1 MMPNQKNPIIAPSLL
16 GADFSNLQKELNFCN
31 NSNARWLHL
40 DIMDQQFVPNLSFGP
55 SLVKDLRDHSD
66 LFFDVHLMVSNPFD
80 MLIPFINAGAN
91 GISFHIEATESRFTF
106 PPKILI
112 NTIKKNNL
120 KCGLALK
127 PKTPFSIIK
136 KYLEYIDY
144 IVVMSVEPG
153 FGGQSF
159 IPSTLDKI
167 SEIDNYLNQNN
178 IRENIL
184 IQVDG
189 GIKLENYK
197 SVIESGADI
206 LVAGS
211 QVFQSENP
219 IETINQMY
227 ANEF

>member
-1 MMPNQKNPIIAPSLL
+1 MPNQKNPIIAPSLL

-136 KYLEYIDY
+136 KYLEHIDY
-144 IVVMSVEPG
+144 IVLMSVEPG

-178 IRENIL
+178 LREDIL

-197 SVIESGADI
+197 SVLQSGADI

-219 IETINQMY
+219 TETINRMY
-227 ANEF
+227 SK

>member
-1 MMPNQKNPIIAPSLL
+1 MSNHKNPVIAPSIL
-16 GADFSNLQKELNFCN
+16 GADFSNLKKEINFCN
-31 NSNARWLHL
+31 NSNAKWLHL

-55 SLVKDLRDHSD
+55 SVVKDLRKHSD

-80 MLIPFINAGAN
+80 MLLPFIKAGAN

-167 SEIDNYLNQNN
+167 SEIDNYLNQNK

-197 SVIESGADI
+197 SIIDSGADI

-219 IETINQMY
+219 VETINQMY
-227 ANEF
+227 SK

>member
-136 KYLEYIDY
+136 KYLEHIDY
-144 IVVMSVEPG
+144 IVLMSVEPG

-178 IRENIL
+178 LREDIL

-189 GIKLENYK
+189 GIKLDNYK
-197 SVIESGADI
+197 SVLQSGADI

-219 IETINQMY
+219 TETINHMY
-227 ANEF
+227 SK

>member
-1 MMPNQKNPIIAPSLL
+1 
-16 GADFSNLQKELNFCN
+16 
-31 NSNARWLHL
+31 
-40 DIMDQQFVPNLSFGP
+40 
-55 SLVKDLRDHSD
+55 
-66 LFFDVHLMVSNPFD
+66 
-80 MLIPFINAGAN
+80 
-91 GISFHIEATESRFTF
+91 
-106 PPKILI
+106 
-112 NTIKKNNL
+112 L

-227 ANEF
+227 NK

>member
-1 MMPNQKNPIIAPSLL
+1 MSNHKNPVIAPSLL
-16 GADFSNLQKELNFCN
+16 GADFSNLKKEINFCN
-31 NSNARWLHL
+31 NSNAKWLHL

-55 SLVKDLRDHSD
+55 SVVKDLRKHSD

-80 MLIPFINAGAN
+80 MLLPFIKAGAN

-159 IPSTLDKI
+159 IQSTLDKI

-197 SVIESGADI
+197 SIIESGADI

-227 ANEF
+227 NK

>member
-1 MMPNQKNPIIAPSLL
+1 MSNVQNPIIAPSLL
-16 GADFSNLQKELNFCN
+16 GADFSNLQKEVKLCN
-31 NSNARWLHL
+31 ESKAEWLHL

-55 SLVKDLRDHSD
+55 GLVKSIRNHSN

-80 MLIPFINAGAN
+80 MLLPFIDAGAN

-127 PKTPFSIIK
+127 PKTPFSILK
-136 KYLEYIDY
+136 KYLEFIDY

-159 IPSTLDKI
+159 IPSTIEKI
-167 SEIDNYLNQNN
+167 SEINEYLIEQK
-178 IRENIL
+178 IRNKIM

-197 SVIESGADI
+197 DVVSAGADI

-211 QVFQSENP
+211 QVFQSQSP
-219 IETINQMY
+219 IETINSMQ
-227 ANEF
+227 AL

>member
-1 MMPNQKNPIIAPSLL
+1 MSNHKNPVIAPSLL
-16 GADFSNLQKELNFCN
+16 GADFSNLKKEINFCN
-31 NSNARWLHL
+31 NSNAKWLHL

-55 SLVKDLRDHSD
+55 SVVQDLRGHSD

-80 MLIPFINAGAN
+80 MIQPFIDAGAN

-112 NTIKKNNL
+112 NTIKKSNL

-167 SEIDNYLNQNN
+167 AEINNYLVQNSLK
-178 IRENIL
+178 EDIL

-189 GIKLENYK
+189 GIKLENYQ
-197 SVIESGADI
+197 SVIQSGADI

-219 IETINQMY
+219 IETINHMY
-227 ANEF
+227 SK

>member
-1 MMPNQKNPIIAPSLL
+1 MPFDKKPIIAPSIL
-16 GADFSNLQKELNFCN
+16 GANFSNLEKEINYCN
-31 NSNARWLHL
+31 DSEAQWIHL

-55 SLVKDLRDHSD
+55 AVVNSLRKHSD

-80 MLIPFINAGAN
+80 MLIPFIKAGAN

-112 NTIKKNNL
+112 NTIKKNGL

-127 PKTPFSIIK
+127 PKTPFSLIK
-136 KYLEYIDY
+136 KYLEFIDY

-153 FGGQSF
+153 FGGQVF
-159 IPSTLDKI
+159 IDSTLSKIADIDKHLK
-167 SEIDNYLNQNN
+167 EKN
-178 IRENIL
+178 IRDKIL

-189 GIKLENYK
+189 GIKLTNYNK
-197 SVIESGADI
+197 VISAGGDI

-211 QVFQSENP
+211 EVFKSDNP
-219 IETINQMY
+219 SATINKMY
-227 ANEF
+227 ND

>member
-1 MMPNQKNPIIAPSLL
+1 MPFDKKPIIAPSIL
-16 GADFSNLQKELNFCN
+16 GANFSNLEKEINYCN
-31 NSNARWLHL
+31 DSEAQWIHL

-55 SLVKDLRDHSD
+55 AVVNSLRKHSD

-80 MLIPFINAGAN
+80 MLIPFIKAGAN

-112 NTIKKNNL
+112 NTIKKNGL

-127 PKTPFSIIK
+127 PKTPFSLIK
-136 KYLEYIDY
+136 KYLEFIDY

-153 FGGQSF
+153 FGGQVF
-159 IPSTLDKI
+159 IDSTLNKI
-167 SEIDNYLNQNN
+167 AEIDKYLKEKN
-178 IRENIL
+178 IRDKIL

-189 GIKLENYK
+189 GIKLTNYNK
-197 SVIESGADI
+197 VISAGGDI

-211 QVFQSENP
+211 EVFKSDNP
-219 IETINQMY
+219 SATINKMY
-227 ANEF
+227 ND

>member
-1 MMPNQKNPIIAPSLL
+1 MPFDKKPIIAPSIL
-16 GADFSNLQKELNFCN
+16 GANFSNLEKEINYCN
-31 NSNARWLHL
+31 DSEAQWIHL

-55 SLVKDLRDHSD
+55 SVVNSLRKHSD

-80 MLIPFINAGAN
+80 MLIPFIKAGAN

-112 NTIKKNNL
+112 NTIKKNGL

-127 PKTPFSIIK
+127 PKTPFSLIK
-136 KYLEYIDY
+136 KYLEFIDY

-153 FGGQSF
+153 FGGQVF
-159 IPSTLDKI
+159 IDSTLSKIADIDKHLK
-167 SEIDNYLNQNN
+167 EKN
-178 IRENIL
+178 IRDKIL

-189 GIKLENYK
+189 GIKLTNYNK
-197 SVIESGADI
+197 VISAGGDI

-211 QVFQSENP
+211 EVFKSDNP
-219 IETINQMY
+219 SATINKMY
-227 ANEF
+227 ND

>member
-1 MMPNQKNPIIAPSLL
+1 MPFDKKPIIAPSIL
-16 GADFSNLQKELNFCN
+16 GANFSNLEKEINYCN
-31 NSNARWLHL
+31 DSEAQWIHL

-55 SLVKDLRDHSD
+55 AVVNSLRKHSD

-80 MLIPFINAGAN
+80 MLIPFIKAGAN

-112 NTIKKNNL
+112 NTIKKNGL

-127 PKTPFSIIK
+127 PKTPFSLIK
-136 KYLEYIDY
+136 KYLEFIDY

-153 FGGQSF
+153 FGGQVF
-159 IPSTLDKI
+159 IDSTLSKI
-167 SEIDNYLNQNN
+167 AEIDKYLKEKY
-178 IRENIL
+178 IRDKIL

-189 GIKLENYK
+189 GIKLTNYNK
-197 SVIESGADI
+197 VISAGGDI

-211 QVFQSENP
+211 EVFKSDNP
-219 IETINQMY
+219 SATINKMY
-227 ANEF
+227 ND

>member
-1 MMPNQKNPIIAPSLL
+1 MSNGKNPIVAPSLL
-16 GADFSNLQKELNFCN
+16 GADFSNLQKEVELCN
-31 NSNARWLHL
+31 NSKAEWLHL

-55 SLVKDLRDHSD
+55 GLVRSIRSHSD

-80 MLIPFINAGAN
+80 MLKPFIDAGAN

-112 NTIKKNNL
+112 NMIKKNNL
-120 KCGLALK
+120 KCGLAIK
-127 PKTPFSIIK
+127 PKTPFSILK
-136 KYLEYIDY
+136 KYLEFIDY

-159 IPSTLDKI
+159 IPSTIDKI
-167 SEIDNYLNQNN
+167 SEINGYLIDQNMRDK
-178 IRENIL
+178 IM

-197 SVIESGADI
+197 DVVSAGGDI

-211 QVFQSENP
+211 QVFQSQNP
-219 IETINQMY
+219 IETINIMQSS
-227 ANEF
+227 

>member
-1 MMPNQKNPIIAPSLL
+1 MSNHKNPVIAPSIL
-16 GADFSNLQKELNFCN
+16 GADFSHLKKEINFCN
-31 NSNARWLHL
+31 NSNAKWLHL

-55 SLVKDLRDHSD
+55 SVVKDLRKHSD

-80 MLIPFINAGAN
+80 MLLPFIKAGAN

-219 IETINQMY
+219 IETINLMY
-227 ANEF
+227 SK

>member
-1 MMPNQKNPIIAPSLL
+1 MSNHKNPVIAPSLL
-16 GADFSNLQKELNFCN
+16 GADFSNLKKEINFCN
-31 NSNARWLHL
+31 NSNAKWLHL

-55 SLVKDLRDHSD
+55 SVVKDLRKHSD

-80 MLIPFINAGAN
+80 MLLPFIKAGAN

-159 IPSTLDKI
+159 ISSTLDKI
-167 SEIDNYLNQNN
+167 SEIDNYLNQNK
-178 IRENIL
+178 IRDNIL

-219 IETINQMY
+219 TETINQMY
-227 ANEF
+227 SK

>member
-1 MMPNQKNPIIAPSLL
+1 MSNNKNPVIAPSLL
-16 GADFSNLQKELNFCN
+16 GADFSNLKKEINFCN
-31 NSNARWLHL
+31 NSNAKWLHL

-55 SLVKDLRDHSD
+55 SVVKDLRNHSD

-80 MLIPFINAGAN
+80 MLLPFIKAGAN

-159 IPSTLDKI
+159 IQSTLDKI

-219 IETINQMY
+219 VETINQMY
-227 ANEF
+227 NK

>member
-1 MMPNQKNPIIAPSLL
+1 MPNVQNPIIAPSLL
-16 GADFSNLQKELNFCN
+16 GADFSNLQKEVKLCN
-31 NSNARWLHL
+31 ESKAEWLHL

-55 SLVKDLRDHSD
+55 GLVKSIRNHSN

-80 MLIPFINAGAN
+80 MLLPFIDAGAN

-127 PKTPFSIIK
+127 PKTPFSILK
-136 KYLEYIDY
+136 KYLEFIDY

-159 IPSTLDKI
+159 IPSTIEKI
-167 SEIDNYLNQNN
+167 SEINEYLIEQK
-178 IRENIL
+178 IRDKIM

-197 SVIESGADI
+197 DVLSAGGDI

-211 QVFQSENP
+211 QVFQSQNP
-219 IETINQMY
+219 SDTINSMQSL
-227 ANEF
+227 

>member
-1 MMPNQKNPIIAPSLL
+1 MSNHKNPVIAPSLL
-16 GADFSNLQKELNFCN
+16 GADFSNLKKEINFCN
-31 NSNARWLHL
+31 NSNAKWLHL

-55 SLVKDLRDHSD
+55 SVVKDLRNHSD

-80 MLIPFINAGAN
+80 MLLPFIKAGAN

-219 IETINQMY
+219 IETINLMY
-227 ANEF
+227 SK

>member
-1 MMPNQKNPIIAPSLL
+1 MSNGKNPIVAPSLL
-16 GADFSNLQKELNFCN
+16 GADFSNLQNEVELCN
-31 NSNARWLHL
+31 NSKAEWLHL

-55 SLVKDLRDHSD
+55 GLVRSIRSHSD

-80 MLIPFINAGAN
+80 MLKPFIDAGAN

-112 NTIKKNNL
+112 NMIKKNNL
-120 KCGLALK
+120 KCGLAIK
-127 PKTPFSIIK
+127 PKTPFSILK
-136 KYLEYIDY
+136 KYLEFIDY

-159 IPSTLDKI
+159 IPSTIDKI
-167 SEIDNYLNQNN
+167 SEINGYLIDQNMRDK
-178 IRENIL
+178 IM

-197 SVIESGADI
+197 DVISAGGDI

-211 QVFQSENP
+211 QVFQSQNP
-219 IETINQMY
+219 IETINKMQSI
-227 ANEF
+227 

>member
-1 MMPNQKNPIIAPSLL
+1 MSNHKNPVIAPSLL
-16 GADFSNLQKELNFCN
+16 GADFSNLKKEINFCN
-31 NSNARWLHL
+31 NSNAKWLHL

-55 SLVKDLRDHSD
+55 SVVKDLRKHSD

-80 MLIPFINAGAN
+80 MLLPFIKAGAN

-197 SVIESGADI
+197 SIIESGADI

-219 IETINQMY
+219 TETINQMY
-227 ANEF
+227 NK

>member
-1 MMPNQKNPIIAPSLL
+1 MSNQKNPIIAPSLL

-136 KYLEYIDY
+136 KYLEHIDY

-219 IETINQMY
+219 IETINLMY
-227 ANEF
+227 SK

>member
-1 MMPNQKNPIIAPSLL
+1 MSNHKNPVIAPSIL
-16 GADFSNLQKELNFCN
+16 GADFSNLKKEINFCN
-31 NSNARWLHL
+31 NSNAKWLHL

-55 SLVKDLRDHSD
+55 SVVKDLRNHSD

-80 MLIPFINAGAN
+80 MLLPFIKAGAN

-167 SEIDNYLNQNN
+167 SEIDNYLNQNK
-178 IRENIL
+178 IRDNIL

-219 IETINQMY
+219 TETINQMY
-227 ANEF
+227 SK

>member
-1 MMPNQKNPIIAPSLL
+1 MPFHKKPIIAPSIL
-16 GADFSNLQKELNFCN
+16 GANFSNLEKEINYCN
-31 NSNARWLHL
+31 DSEAQWIHL

-55 SLVKDLRDHSD
+55 AVVNSLRKHSD

-80 MLIPFINAGAN
+80 MLIPFIKAGAN

-112 NTIKKNNL
+112 NTIKKNGL

-127 PKTPFSIIK
+127 PKTPFSLIK
-136 KYLEYIDY
+136 KYLEFIDY

-153 FGGQSF
+153 FGGQVF
-159 IPSTLDKI
+159 IDSTLSKI
-167 SEIDNYLNQNN
+167 AEIDKHLKEKN
-178 IRENIL
+178 IRDKIL

-189 GIKLENYK
+189 GIKLTNYNK
-197 SVIESGADI
+197 VISAGGDI

-211 QVFQSENP
+211 EVFKSDNP
-219 IETINQMY
+219 SATINKMY
-227 ANEF
+227 ND

>member
-1 MMPNQKNPIIAPSLL
+1 MSNHKNPVIAPSLL
-16 GADFSNLQKELNFCN
+16 GADFSNLKKEINFCN
-31 NSNARWLHL
+31 NSNAKWLHL

-55 SLVKDLRDHSD
+55 SVVKDLRKHSD

-80 MLIPFINAGAN
+80 MLLPFIKAGAN

-159 IPSTLDKI
+159 ISSTLDKI

-219 IETINQMY
+219 IETIDQMY
-227 ANEF
+227 NK

>member
-1 MMPNQKNPIIAPSLL
+1 MPIDKKPIIAPSIL
-16 GADFSNLQKELNFCN
+16 GANFSNLEKEINYCN
-31 NSNARWLHL
+31 DSEAQWIHL

-55 SLVKDLRDHSD
+55 AVVNSLRKHSD

-80 MLIPFINAGAN
+80 MLIPFIKAGAN

-112 NTIKKNNL
+112 NTIKKNGL

-127 PKTPFSIIK
+127 PKTPFSLIK
-136 KYLEYIDY
+136 KYLEFIDY

-153 FGGQSF
+153 FGGQVF
-159 IPSTLDKI
+159 IDSTLSKI
-167 SEIDNYLNQNN
+167 AEIDKHLKEKN
-178 IRENIL
+178 IRDKIL

-189 GIKLENYK
+189 GIKLTNYNK
-197 SVIESGADI
+197 VISAGGDI

-211 QVFQSENP
+211 EVFKSDNP
-219 IETINQMY
+219 SATINKMY
-227 ANEF
+227 ND

>member
-1 MMPNQKNPIIAPSLL
+1 MSNHKNPVIAPSLL
-16 GADFSNLQKELNFCN
+16 GADFSNLKKEINFCN
-31 NSNARWLHL
+31 NSNAKWLHL

-55 SLVKDLRDHSD
+55 SVVKDLRNHSD

-80 MLIPFINAGAN
+80 MLLPFIKAGAN

-153 FGGQSF
+153 FGGQNF

-227 ANEF
+227 SK

>member
-1 MMPNQKNPIIAPSLL
+1 MPNHKNPVIAPSLL
-16 GADFSNLQKELNFCN
+16 GADFSNLKKEINFCN
-31 NSNARWLHL
+31 NSNAKWLHL

-55 SLVKDLRDHSD
+55 SVVKDLRNHSD

-80 MLIPFINAGAN
+80 MLLPFIKAGAN

-144 IVVMSVEPG
+144 IVLMSVEPG
-153 FGGQSF
+153 FGGQNF

-219 IETINQMY
+219 IETINLMY
-227 ANEF
+227 SK

>member
-1 MMPNQKNPIIAPSLL
+1 MSKDKKPIIAPSIL
-16 GADFSNLQKELNFCN
+16 GADFSNLKKEIDFCN
-31 NSNARWLHL
+31 NSTAEWLHL

-55 SLVKDLRDHSD
+55 SLVKDLRGHSD

-80 MLIPFINAGAN
+80 MLLPFVNAGAN

-167 SEIDNYLNQNN
+167 SEIDNYLVQNDLK
-178 IRENIL
+178 ENIL

-197 SVIESGADI
+197 NVIQSGADI

-219 IETINQMY
+219 VKTINHMY
-227 ANEF
+227 NK

>member
-1 MMPNQKNPIIAPSLL
+1 MPFDKKPIIAPSIL
-16 GADFSNLQKELNFCN
+16 GANFSNLEKEINYCN
-31 NSNARWLHL
+31 DSEAQWIHL

-55 SLVKDLRDHSD
+55 AVVNSLRKHSD

-80 MLIPFINAGAN
+80 MLIPFIKAGAN

-112 NTIKKNNL
+112 NTIKKNGL

-127 PKTPFSIIK
+127 PKTPFSLIK
-136 KYLEYIDY
+136 KYLEFIDY

-153 FGGQSF
+153 FGGQVF
-159 IPSTLDKI
+159 IDSTLSKI
-167 SEIDNYLNQNN
+167 TEIDKHLKEKN
-178 IRENIL
+178 IRDKIL

-189 GIKLENYK
+189 GIKLTNYNK
-197 SVIESGADI
+197 VISAGGDI

-211 QVFQSENP
+211 EVFKSDNP
-219 IETINQMY
+219 SATINKMY
-227 ANEF
+227 ND

>member
-1 MMPNQKNPIIAPSLL
+1 MPNQKNPIIAPSLL

-136 KYLEYIDY
+136 KYLEHIDY
-144 IVVMSVEPG
+144 IVLMSVEPG

-178 IRENIL
+178 LREDIL

-189 GIKLENYK
+189 GIKLDNYK
-197 SVIESGADI
+197 SVLQSGADI

-219 IETINQMY
+219 TETINLMY
-227 ANEF
+227 SK

>member
-1 MMPNQKNPIIAPSLL
+1 MSNHKNPVIAPSLL
-16 GADFSNLQKELNFCN
+16 GADFSNLKKEINFCN
-31 NSNARWLHL
+31 NSNAKWLHL

-55 SLVKDLRDHSD
+55 SVVKDLRNHSD

-80 MLIPFINAGAN
+80 MLLPFIKAGAN

-159 IPSTLDKI
+159 IQSTLDKI

-227 ANEF
+227 NK

>member
-1 MMPNQKNPIIAPSLL
+1 MSNHKNPVIAPSLL
-16 GADFSNLQKELNFCN
+16 GADFSNLKKEINFCN
-31 NSNARWLHL
+31 NSNAKWLHL

-55 SLVKDLRDHSD
+55 SVVKDLRNHSD

-80 MLIPFINAGAN
+80 MLLPFIKAGAN

-227 ANEF
+227 SK

>member
-1 MMPNQKNPIIAPSLL
+1 MSRQKNPIIAPAIL
-16 GADFSNLQKELNFCN
+16 GADFSNLQKEINFCN
-31 NSNARWLHL
+31 NSNAKWLHL

-55 SLVKDLRDHSD
+55 SVVKDLRNHSN

-112 NTIKKNNL
+112 NMIKKNNL

-136 KYLEYIDY
+136 KYLEHIDY

-159 IPSTLDKI
+159 ISSTLDKI
-167 SEIDNYLNQNN
+167 SEIDSYLNEYNL
-178 IRENIL
+178 REDIL

-197 SVIESGADI
+197 SVIQAGADI

-211 QVFQSENP
+211 QVFQSDNP
-219 IETINQMY
+219 IETINHMY
-227 ANEF
+227 NK

>member
-136 KYLEYIDY
+136 KYLEHIDY
-144 IVVMSVEPG
+144 IVLMSVEPG

-178 IRENIL
+178 LREDIL

-197 SVIESGADI
+197 SVLQSGADI

-219 IETINQMY
+219 TETINRMY
-227 ANEF
+227 SK

>member
-1 MMPNQKNPIIAPSLL
+1 MSKDKKPIIAPSIL
-16 GADFSNLQKELNFCN
+16 GADFSNLKKEIDFCN
-31 NSNARWLHL
+31 NSTAEWLHL

-55 SLVKDLRDHSD
+55 SLVKDLRGHSD

-80 MLIPFINAGAN
+80 MLLPFVNAGAN
-91 GISFHIEATESRFTF
+91 GISFHTEATESRFTF

-167 SEIDNYLNQNN
+167 SEIDNYLVQNDLK
-178 IRENIL
+178 ENIL

-197 SVIESGADI
+197 NVIQSGADI

-219 IETINQMY
+219 VKTINHMY
-227 ANEF
+227 NK

>member
-1 MMPNQKNPIIAPSLL
+1 MPFDKKPIIAPSIL
-16 GADFSNLQKELNFCN
+16 GANFSNLEKEINYCN
-31 NSNARWLHL
+31 DSEAQWIHL

-55 SLVKDLRDHSD
+55 AVVNSLRKHSD

-80 MLIPFINAGAN
+80 MLIPFIKAGAN

-112 NTIKKNNL
+112 NTIKKNGL

-127 PKTPFSIIK
+127 PKTPYSLIK
-136 KYLEYIDY
+136 KYLEFIDY

-153 FGGQSF
+153 FGGQVF
-159 IPSTLDKI
+159 IDSTLSKI
-167 SEIDNYLNQNN
+167 AEIDKHLKEKN
-178 IRENIL
+178 IRDKIL

-189 GIKLENYK
+189 GIKLTNYNK
-197 SVIESGADI
+197 VISAGGDI

-211 QVFQSENP
+211 EVFKSDNP
-219 IETINQMY
+219 SATINKMY
-227 ANEF
+227 ND